1 MTGGRAVPVIY
12 NGTKFRSTLEGR
24 WATVLDHL
32 GFPYEYEPVLFDL
45 PSGRY
50 LPDFRIMGGYT
61 GVEFW
66 IEVKGPVPDTR
77 EFKVATEVNLY
88 HAPLIILAGDIPRR
102 HGGGTAWYFDMTADV
117 PVWTM
122 QTPEEAIIRTMFR
135 DQPERP
141 DDLGD
146 GYDDALSAA
155 NAAKFEKAGRR

>member
-1 MTGGRAVPVIY
+1 MSGTKSIKTEY
-12 NGTKFRSTLEGR
+12 NGISFRSRLEAR
-24 WATVLDHL
+24 WAMVLDGL
-32 GFPYEYEPVLFDL
+32 GFPWEYEPVLFDL

-50 LPDFRIMGGYT
+50 LPDFRVLGGYA

-88 HAPLIILAGDIPRR
+88 HAPLVILAGDIPRR
-102 HGGGTAWYFDMTADV
+102 HGGGTAWYFDMASAV

-135 DQPERP
+135 DQKERP

-155 NAAKFEKAGRR
+155 NAMVFPKAAR

>member
-1 MTGGRAVPVIY
+1 MAVRAVPVVYDGI
-12 NGTKFRSTLEGR
+12 KFRSTLEGR
-24 WATVLDHL
+24 WAMVLDGL
-32 GFPYEYEPVLFDL
+32 GLPWEYEPVLFDL

-50 LPDFRIMGGYT
+50 LPDFRVLGGYA

-77 EFKVATEVNLY
+77 EFTVATEVNLY

-102 HGGGTAWYFDMTADV
+102 HGGGTAWYFDMAAAV
-117 PVWTM
+117 PVWSM

-146 GYDDALSAA
+146 DYDTALSAA
-155 NAAKFEKAGRR
+155 GSFKFQKVKRS